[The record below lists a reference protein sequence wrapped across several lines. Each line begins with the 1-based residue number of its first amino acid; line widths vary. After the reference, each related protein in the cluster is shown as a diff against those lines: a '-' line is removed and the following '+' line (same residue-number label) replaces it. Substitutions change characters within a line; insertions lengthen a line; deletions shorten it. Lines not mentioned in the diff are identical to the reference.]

1 MTEHT
6 SARPRAGRLSLPLV
20 GAAAGIALAVAT
32 PLAASAH
39 VTVTPDS
46 ATAGGSGVLTFAF
59 SHGCEG
65 SPTTALRIELPDGI
79 TSVTPTIAPGW
90 TIDVE
95 RGGTAH
101 DGLVERVTYTADSP
115 VPSGYRAAL
124 ELSVG
129 FGEDTAGETLAFPV
143 TQVCEQ
149 GEVAWAEVAEDGVD
163 PHSLDAPAPV
173 VAVASAAA
181 AADESAA
188 GHAGHGS
195 GPTAGDETDAAAAA
209 PAPTSVAPVVFGA
222 AGLGAGVAA
231 LAVSLVALARTRR
244 RS

>member
-6 SARPRAGRLSLPLV
+6 PARSRAHRLTFPLV

-46 ATAGGSGVLTFAF
+46 ATAGRSGVLTFAF
-59 SHGCEG
+59 SHGCDG
-65 SPTTALRIELPDGI
+65 SPTTALRIEIPDGI
-79 TSVTPTIAPGW
+79 TSVTPTITPGW

-95 RGGTAH
+95 RGGTDH
-101 DGLVERVTYTADSP
+101 DGLVEYVTYTADAP
-115 VPSGYRAAL
+115 VPSGYRAAI

-129 FGEDTAGETLAFPV
+129 FAEDTAGETLAFPV
-143 TQVCEQ
+143 TQVCEE

-163 PHSLDAPAPV
+163 PHSLDAPAPLV
-173 VAVASAAA
+173 TVA
-181 AADESAA
+181 AADEGDGDGS
-188 GHAGHGS
+188 GHGS
-195 GPTAGDETDAAAAA
+195 AVAAAGETDAAAAA
-209 PAPTSVAPVVFGA
+209 PAPSAAPLVLGA
-222 AGLGAGVAA
+222 AGLAAGVAA

-244 RS
+244 RA

>member
-6 SARPRAGRLSLPLV
+6 PARSRAHRLTFPLV

-46 ATAGGSGVLTFAF
+46 ATAGRSGVLTFAF
-59 SHGCEG
+59 SHGCDG
-65 SPTTALRIELPDGI
+65 SPTTALRIEIPDGI
-79 TSVTPTIAPGW
+79 TSVTPTITPGW

-95 RGGTAH
+95 RGGTDH
-101 DGLVERVTYTADSP
+101 DGLVEYVTYTADAP
-115 VPSGYRAAL
+115 VPSGYRAAI

-129 FGEDTAGETLAFPV
+129 FAEDTAGETLAFPV
-143 TQVCEQ
+143 TQECEQ

-163 PHSLDAPAPV
+163 PHSLDAPAPLV
-173 VAVASAAA
+173 TVAGADAVEAHSAGHGSDAA
-181 AADESAA
+181 AAD
-188 GHAGHGS
+188 
-195 GPTAGDETDAAAAA
+195 DTDATTAAQATGAA
-209 PAPTSVAPVVFGA
+209 PAILGA
-222 AGLGAGVAA
+222 AGLAAGIAA

-244 RS
+244 RA

>member
-6 SARPRAGRLSLPLV
+6 PARPRARRLTLPLV

-65 SPTTALRIELPDGI
+65 SPTTALRIELPEGI

-90 TIDVE
+90 RIDVE
-95 RGGTAH
+95 RGGAGH
-101 DGLVERVTYTADSP
+101 DGLVEHVTYTADDP
-115 VPSGYRAAL
+115 VPSGYRAAV

-143 TQVCEQ
+143 TQICEQ

-163 PHSLDAPAPV
+163 PHSLDAPAPL
-173 VAVASAAA
+173 VAVA
-181 AADESAA
+181 AADEADA

-195 GPTAGDETDAAAAA
+195 GPTAADETDAPAAAA
-209 PAPTSVAPVVFGA
+209 PRSAAPVVFGA

-231 LAVSLVALARTRR
+231 LAVSLVALARTRK